1 MKNSLTHRVFF
12 RESGFAFFCEI
23 ITSGAIFFF
32 IFHVFCMAVLFFDI
46 WKGNFIEVLFW
57 QLLYKNQNCRNYLRF
72 FEFIMW
78 KLVARVFF
86 FQKFWEFVGVSL
98 IFSKAN
104 QTRRTRFGFFFRYW
118 FWFCNS
124 FFFWHKVFLSNPRDE
139 KKSNWTN

>member
-1 MKNSLTHRVFF
+1 MKNSLTHRVFL

-32 IFHVFCMAVLFFDI
+32 IFHVFCMAVFCFDI
-46 WKGNFIEVLFW
+46 WKGNFIGVLFW

-78 KLVARVFF
+78 KLVARVIF
-86 FQKFWEFVGVSL
+86 FQKFWEIVGVSL

-104 QTRRTRFGFFFRYW
+104 QTRRTRFGFFLDIDFG
-118 FWFCNS
+118 FAIL
-124 FFFWHKVFLSNPRDE
+124 FFWHKVFLSNPRDE
-139 KKSNWTN
+139 KKIKLD